1 MIERYVYLKFKDEH
15 ANDASRRE
23 AAQACREL
31 IAQVPGVLS
40 VTAGIPADAD
50 CESKWDLSLVVRF
63 ANLADVEPYRVHPTH
78 QKLIDDVLGPRKL
91 VVKAW
96 NFDVG
101 D

>member
-31 IAQVPGVLS
+31 IARVPGVVS
-40 VTAGIPADAD
+40 VTAGIPGDAD
-50 CESKWDLSLVVRF
+50 CESKWDLSITVRF
-63 ANLADVEPYRVHPTH
+63 ASIADVEPYRVHPTH
-78 QKLIDDVLGPRKL
+78 LELVDDVLRPRM
-91 VVKAW
+91 VVTKAW

-101 D
+101 E